1 MEKKDI
7 LKIIHTLIEEL
18 PNEITSTKK
27 TMEIDLVLDG
37 GVFNGSYLIGALY
50 FLKEMEKKELIKVK
64 RISGCSIGALIGF
77 LYLIDELEYV
87 SELYDIFIENF
98 KKNYNFEIYKHLK
111 KYLSNKIPN
120 DICSKV
126 KNKLF
131 IKYNN
136 IQSGAQ
142 KVKCKYKNENDIF
155 NTIIRSGFFPY
166 LIDGNIAHE
175 NKYLD
180 GVNPYFFKEKPNRK
194 ILFLNLSGP
203 DKLTYILSIK
213 NEKSNLYRILCGILD
228 IHIFFTKNSETFMC
242 SYVHEWGYISK
253 SRYYFRFLLEKSICF
268 ISYFIV
274 LIKKYID
281 HLLLNTISYKIINNI
296 LYNSLITL
304 IKKYCL

>member
-1 MEKKDI
+1 MENTDI
-7 LKIIHTLIEEL
+7 LKIINTLIEEL
-18 PNEITSTKK
+18 PNQITNSKK
-27 TMEIDLVLDG
+27 PMEIDLVLDG
-37 GVFNGSYLIGALY
+37 GAFNGSYLIGALY

-64 RISGCSIGALIGF
+64 RISGCSIGALMGF
-77 LYLIDELEYV
+77 LYLIDELESV

-98 KKNYNFEIYKHLK
+98 KKNYNFEIYKDLK

-120 DICSKV
+120 DICNRV
-126 KNKLF
+126 KNRLF

-136 IQSGAQ
+136 IQTGVQ
-142 KVKCKYKNENDIF
+142 KIKCKYKNENDIF
-155 NTIIRSGFFPY
+155 NTIIRSGFLPY

-180 GVNPYFFKEKPNRK
+180 GLNPYFFKEKPNRK
-194 ILFLNLSGP
+194 ILFLDLSGP

-228 IHIFFTKNSETFMC
+228 INIFFTKNTETFMC

-253 SRYYFRFLLEKSICF
+253 TRYYFRVLIERIICF

-274 LIKKYID
+274 LIKKHID
-281 HLLLNTISYKIINNI
+281 VVLMDTISYKIITNI
-296 LYNSLITL
+296 AYDILIIL